1 MKKLFLVLVTVAAL
15 SLAGCAPAA
24 PQADI
29 EAEKAAIQAADAEC
43 SHAAQARDVQG
54 ALAAC
59 WSEDAI
65 IFPPGFAPVR
75 GADALQEYVEG
86 AFALPGFSISWEI
99 DEVHISASGD
109 MAYQIGTNEVSFEG
123 PDGATVTDHGRVLLV
138 WRKQSNG
145 SWKVASE
152 VWNAGL
158 PAGEQ

>member
-1 MKKLFLVLVTVAAL
+1 MKKLFLGMLLSLVLVIT
-15 SLAGCAPAA
+15 GCAPTA

-43 SHAAQARDVQG
+43 LQAAQTRDVQG

-65 IFPPGFAPVR
+65 IFPPGLPAVR
-75 GADALQEYVEG
+75 GAAAFQEYVEG
-86 AFALPGFSISWEI
+86 AFALPGFSISWKI
-99 DEVHISASGD
+99 DEVHVSASSD
-109 MAYQIGTNEVSFEG
+109 MAYQIGTNVVSFDG
-123 PDGATVTDHGRVLLV
+123 PDGATVTEHGRVLLV
-138 WRKQSNG
+138 WQKQADG

-158 PAGEQ
+158 PAGE